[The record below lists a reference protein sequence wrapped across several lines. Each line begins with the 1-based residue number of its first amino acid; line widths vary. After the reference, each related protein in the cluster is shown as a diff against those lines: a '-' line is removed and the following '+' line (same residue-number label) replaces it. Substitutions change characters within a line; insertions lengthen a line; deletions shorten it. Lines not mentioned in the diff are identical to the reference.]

1 MNIFYDKT
9 NKESEEINMKTATIK
24 KANAKQGEELQEYLK
39 IMRRHN
45 TVPTKKGKGSKY
57 DRQAFKRTARD
68 YE

>member
-1 MNIFYDKT
+1 
-9 NKESEEINMKTATIK
+9 MKTATIK

-39 IMRRHN
+39 IMRRHS
-45 TVPTKKGKGSKY
+45 TVPTKKGKGAKY